1 MNKPVIFCAAALYL
15 ISMWDSAIAQSESD
29 TLMET
34 VAVVATR
41 TEREINEIAATINV
55 KTKDQIE
62 RELAQNLGDLFRFE
76 PGISSSGTG
85 SRFGFDGFSIRGI
98 GGNRVLT
105 LVDGI
110 RMPEEF
116 SFGPFLSARRD
127 FIDIDNLG
135 RAEVARGPISSLYGS
150 DALGGVVA
158 LTTHMPQDYLSNGK
172 GQFTQMKLAGSGAD
186 GSTAARFAFA
196 AGNSKLAALGVHN
209 QRKGQET
216 ESSGERG
223 GTGAEREIADPQDIQ
238 TRNSMIKLSLTPNE
252 KHTTTFSFE
261 HYENDTDTRILS
273 DYGTTSRGVTTTR
286 RDAEDARTR
295 TQVSAGYLYKH
306 PIAFADTVETKVYY
320 QTSESEQLTDEDR
333 STASGI
339 QQRQRRSIFE
349 QTIYGSYAQ
358 LGKAF
363 STGKAQHFLTY
374 GLEYYRTDNET
385 LRNGASFDTA
395 GEKIAEFFPFPT
407 RDFPLTTVTQS
418 AIFFQDEI
426 TLFDGRFLLS
436 PSIRYDRYEADVN
449 ADEIYISGNPG
460 TPLPEDYQ
468 DDDITAKLGMVYML
482 SDIWATY
489 ARYSEGFRAPP
500 YDDVNVG
507 FSNFIGGYKTISN
520 PDLESETSQGVELGL
535 RLDKETTKFSFA
547 YFRNDYENFIDS
559 LDVAPQFAST
569 HGIDPSD
576 NLLTFQSV
584 NRTSVVI
591 EGAEITYEYQF
602 TPQSGLSDVSL
613 KAAVA
618 YAKGENDETG
628 QPLNSIEPLTGVLG
642 LNYQPSHNNWGV
654 NVLLT
659 LVEEKDKSD
668 IDNNN
673 PRMAT
678 SGYGVVD
685 LLAYWKIGK
694 QAQINFGLFNI
705 GDKSYIRWEDTLAI
719 GDDSP
724 LRFTQPGFNFSA
736 SFRVQI

>member
-1 MNKPVIFCAAALYL
+1 MNKPIVLCAAALYL
-15 ISMWDSAIAQSESD
+15 ISVWDSAIAESKSEKL
-29 TLMET
+29 TEI
-34 VAVVATR
+34 VVVVGTR
-41 TEREINEIAATINV
+41 TEREINEVAATIDV

-62 RELAQNLGDLFRFE
+62 RELAQSLEDLFRFE
-76 PGISSSGTG
+76 PGISASGTG

-110 RMPEEF
+110 RVPEEF

-127 FIDIDNLG
+127 FIDIDSLG

-158 LTTHMPQDYLSNGK
+158 LTTHTPQDYLEDDK
-172 GQFTQMKLAGSGAD
+172 GQFTEMKLANSGAD
-186 GSTAARFAFA
+186 GSTAGRFAFA
-196 AGNSKLAALGVHN
+196 AGNGRLAALGVHN

-216 ESSGERG
+216 ENAGEVG
-223 GTGAEREIADPQDIQ
+223 GIGVEREIADPQDIQ
-238 TRNSMIKLSLTPNE
+238 SRNSIMKLSLTPSE
-252 KHTTTFSFE
+252 KHTTMFSFD
-261 HYENDTDTRILS
+261 HYENETDTRILS
-273 DYGTTSRGVTTTR
+273 DYGTTSRGVTTAR
-286 RDAEDARTR
+286 RDAEDSRTR
-295 TQVSAGYLYKH
+295 TQVSFGYAYKN
-306 PIAFADTVETKVYY
+306 PIAFADSVETKVYY

-339 QQRQRRSIFE
+339 QQRQRRSVFE

-363 STGKAQHFLTY
+363 TTGKAQHFLTY
-374 GLEYYRTDNET
+374 GLEYYQTDNEN
-385 LRNGASFDTA
+385 LRDGATFDATG
-395 GEKIAEFFPFPT
+395 GEIAEFFPFPT

-418 AIFFQDEI
+418 ALFLQDEI

-436 PSIRYDRYEADVN
+436 PSIRYDRYEADVD

-460 TPLPEDYQ
+460 TPPPENYQ
-468 DDDITAKLGMVYML
+468 DEDITAKLGVVYAL
-482 SDIWATY
+482 TDAWATY

-507 FSNFIGGYKTISN
+507 FSNFVGGYKTISN
-520 PDLESETSQGVELGL
+520 PALKSETSQGVELGL
-535 RLDKETTKFSFA
+535 RLDKETAKFSFA

-559 LDVAPQFAST
+559 LAAAPEFAST
-569 HGIDPSD
+569 QGIDPSD

-591 EGAEITYEYQF
+591 EGAEFAGEYQF
-602 TPQSGLSDVSL
+602 TQQSWLSNISL

-618 YAKGENDETG
+618 YAEGENDETG

-642 LNYQPSHNNWGV
+642 LNYEPSHRNWGA

-659 LVEEKDKSD
+659 LVEAKDESD
-668 IDNNN
+668 IDNDN

-678 SGYGVVD
+678 SGYGIAD

-694 QAQINFGLFNI
+694 QTQINLGLFNI
-705 GDKSYIRWEDTLAI
+705 GDKTYIRWADTLAI

-724 LRFTQPGFNFSA
+724 MRFSQPGFNFAA
-736 SFRVQI
+736 SLKVEI